1 MSVVTRLF
9 KNEDLQ
15 QIDNFLILYEQL
27 GYPTTKEE
35 LLGRLE
41 KLNKHDDYYMLL
53 LINGKGDIIGFSGMC
68 RMMNF
73 EKSGAYLRILAFV
86 VNSHYRKQG
95 NGTLLLNESER
106 LAHQLNCEA
115 LALNSGNREE
125 RLNAHAFY
133 QANGFNK
140 KSLGFVKQL

>member
-15 QIDNFLILYEQL
+15 QIDNFLVLYEQL

-53 LINGKGDIIGFSGMC
+53 LINEEGEVIGFSGMIY
-68 RMMNF
+68 MMNF
-73 EKSGAYLRILAFV
+73 EKPGHYLRILAFV

-95 NGTLLLNESER
+95 NGRLLLNESEQ
-106 LAHQLNCEA
+106 LAIKLNCDA
-115 LALNSGNREE
+115 IALNSGNREE
-125 RLNAHAFY
+125 RVNAHTFY
-133 QANGFNK
+133 QTNGFNK